1 MNGSVAEAH
10 PADDGG
16 DDLKTRLL
24 AADPSEPVLL
34 PQRSKLPHPYF
45 AEDDESQERNHPS
58 KTDPSLAKLVGS
70 DPSSFRP
77 KDQSMKKVSM
87 GLAQS
92 VANAN
97 DNVYLRAP
105 GAQGEIINR
114 DSILPY
120 HTMEKKLE
128 IMLDHHPKTT
138 APKKKS
144 CWSWICPCWQG
155 PQNLF
160 KNPLKKKKQV
170 KDSILNILECLYREY
185 HQELANR
192 MWHKAL
198 DRSVSKLELRDDYC
212 YWVLLLV

>member
-1 MNGSVAEAH
+1 MNGSVADLH
-10 PADDGG
+10 PGDDGG
-16 DDLKTRLL
+16 DDLKARLL
-24 AADPSEPVLL
+24 GVDPHEPVLL
-34 PQRSKLPHPYF
+34 PQRSKLPTPYF
-45 AEDDESQERNHPS
+45 REDDESVERNISS
-58 KTDPSLAKLVGS
+58 KTDPGLAKMVSS
-70 DPSSFRP
+70 DPSNFKP
-77 KDQSMKKVSM
+77 KEQSMKKASL
-87 GLAQS
+87 G
-92 VANAN
+92 VANSVVIGN

-105 GAQGEIINR
+105 GTQGEMIMR

-128 IMLDHHPKTT
+128 IMLDHNPKAS

-144 CWSWICPCWQG
+144 CWSWICPCWQV

-160 KNPLKKKKQV
+160 KNPLKKKKQI

-198 DRSVSKLELRDDYC
+198 DRNLGKLELRDDYC
-212 YWVLLLV
+212 YWILLLV

>member
-1 MNGSVAEAH
+1 MNGSTHEQEA
-10 PADDGG
+10 GG
-16 DDLKTRLL
+16 NLRGGVREPLL
-24 AADPSEPVLL
+24 LHSDAEPVLL
-34 PQRSKLPHPYF
+34 PQRSKLPTPYF
-45 AEDDESQERNHPS
+45 AEDDESAQRQNAS
-58 KTDPSLAKLVGS
+58 KTDPGLSKIIGS
-70 DPSSFRP
+70 DPGNFGNEAKPSL
-77 KDQSMKKVSM
+77 KKQT
-87 GLAQS
+87 LAVGS
-92 VANAN
+92 VAN

-128 IMLDHHPKTT
+128 IMLDHNPR
-138 APKKKS
+138 APTQQKKKS

-160 KNPLKKKKQV
+160 KNPLKKKKQI

-192 MWHKAL
+192 LWHKTV
-198 DRSVSKLELRDDYC
+198 DRVIGKTELRDDYC
-212 YWVLLLV
+212 YWILLLV